1 MSLYKKLALFFMVVV
16 MVVLG
21 STLGVVYTQS
31 QTMIEHQAEQKTVLL
46 IQTINSSLEAGIP
59 DFDFEAIL
67 LHLSQQNHA
76 IQSFNI
82 YKLNG
87 YFYDIA
93 STDPNRIGKRAPVY
107 QQQTMERGVTTTTM
121 HGDILHIVSP
131 VLINGVTLYSADV
144 EYSMA
149 GDLSSTGVLL
159 ERFTLV
165 GLVAI
170 VLAALILWAFSRQ
183 LLSRPLHAI
192 TGAANDIAAGNLQ
205 VDLVHLD
212 RRADEIGMLARSF
225 VRMAAQLNGIITGI
239 SRTSE
244 ELGTAFQSLIAS
256 GDSTARGAM
265 HVSDVMDHVGRE
277 MQEQVTDTDQLTEL
291 AVQLR
296 VAIETLSVVFHSQS
310 RTEDSLVDELGDEL
324 EKINAKIELLIGSI
338 SKLHD
343 QAKAMQVGLRAVV
356 STAGG
361 QLGRVQEANR
371 SIARLKELSAELQKL
386 TSVFD
391 MM

>member
-1 MSLYKKLALFFMVVV
+1 MSLYKKLALFFIVIV

-31 QTMIEHQAEQKTVLL
+31 QSMIEAQAEQKTVLL
-46 IQTINSSLEAGIP
+46 IQTINSSLEAGIA
-59 DFDFEAIL
+59 DYDFEAIL
-67 LHLSQQNHA
+67 LRLSQQNHA

-93 STDPNRIGKRAPVY
+93 STDPDKIGKRAPLL
-107 QQQTMERGVTTTTM
+107 QQQVMERGITVTTM

-131 VLINGVTLYSADV
+131 VLINGVTLYSSDV

-149 GDLSSTGVLL
+149 GDLSSQGVLL
-159 ERFTLV
+159 ERFLIV
-165 GLVAI
+165 GFVAI
-170 VLAALILWAFSRQ
+170 VLAALILWAFSQR

-192 TGAANDIAAGNLQ
+192 TGAANDIAGGSLQ
-205 VDLVHLD
+205 VGLGGLD
-212 RRADEIGMLARSF
+212 RRRDEIGMLARSF
-225 VRMAAQLNGIITGI
+225 VRMAKQLNEMITGI

-244 ELGTAFQSLIAS
+244 ELGQAFQALVKS
-256 GDSTARGAM
+256 GDSTARGAL
-265 HVSDVMDHVGRE
+265 HVSDVMDHMGRE
-277 MQEQVTDTDQLTEL
+277 MRAQVADTNALTALVSRLSVSVESMTTLCLTLAGDDAEAENSNGGAEELNRQFAEL
-291 AVQLR
+291 AQAAR
-296 VAIETLSVVFHSQS
+296 
-310 RTEDSLVDELGDEL
+310 
-324 EKINAKIELLIGSI
+324 KIQDHASDL
-338 SKLHD
+338 
-343 QAKAMQVGLRAVV
+343 QTGLKAVV
-356 STAGG
+356 ATADG

-371 SIARLKELSAELQKL
+371 SIARLQELSTELQKL